1 MGPRGCTDCDIHE
14 LQWTTG
20 STLRGWALDGEER
33 GGGGLRGH
41 PLQKVLIIR
50 SHSKAIFSIL

>member
-33 GGGGLRGH
+33 GGRGSERASSPESFDH
-41 PLQKVLIIR
+41 
-50 SHSKAIFSIL
+50 